1 VRLTLGLGAGEN
13 LNKHISWRI
22 VPAAAMRY
30 ESLRRRWRS
39 PGDLG
44 RRDGDV
50 SGQACGL
57 HRWATWEA
65 VGLAMLHDRQPALN
79 HHVLGPAPKPSTA
92 PSLLKPFLCCAR

>member
-65 VGLAMLHDRQPALN
+65 AGLDEPLVEGETRTGFL
-79 HHVLGPAPKPSTA
+79 LCR
-92 PSLLKPFLCCAR
+92 SLLLPRRGDTVR